1 MLSLC
6 PACARYLFLLD
17 CKYLSKLFLWCLVC
31 DATIVCEET
40 YVFDSHCWN
49 NMELNLF
56 AVQYGTEAHQSRR
69 NSSSRG
75 QVKR

>member
-49 NMELNLF
+49 NGVESICSAIWDRSTPKQKKQLI
-56 AVQYGTEAHQSRR
+56 
-69 NSSSRG
+69 
-75 QVKR
+75 KRTG